1 MDSGPWSWFLSS
13 CLTCVTWK
21 REAGREKEQCKEG
34 WSGGVIVSR
43 SSWTVSAPP
52 RISFTEQLRR
62 NPHLPTDSAE
72 LRRDDESMKHLTF
85 SSSNQLALSLSLS
98 LIYSVVRTVKCLLS
112 ERRGLLSQS
121 RNSSPQVLRQRFHGD
136 ASTLRTLADAVAL
149 PELTFLLS
157 RKNVLQSDVLKH
169 TWAGATENTPCP
181 SVFPFFP

>member
-1 MDSGPWSWFLSS
+1 MEWRCYSVP
-13 CLTCVTWK
+13 
-21 REAGREKEQCKEG
+21 
-34 WSGGVIVSR
+34 
-43 SSWTVSAPP
+43 
-52 RISFTEQLRR
+52 EQLNCQRPPSDFLHRTAQAEPTPSYGFSRTEERR
-62 NPHLPTDSAE
+62 WIHEASDLQQLQSA
-72 LRRDDESMKHLTF
+72 
-85 SSSNQLALSLSLS
+85 LSLS